1 MILGSHSISCTCL
14 SRLGVAMTS
23 TSPPT
28 LTTIFTPPPSCTTDT
43 WMIENLSGTDYYTTT
58 VTTGLTG
65 WWLNLGPTDWS
76 TCFPSGY
83 AQATD
88 FYYSPGI
95 CPSGY
100 WTAFQ
105 SAYTSSGEAA
115 ETHATCCLINYSV
128 QTRSNLLWF
137 TTNQCT
143 SRHTELSVW
152 TYTQGGVVSSLT
164 TTADGI
170 NAKGVSIRWRASDLI
185 TVTTTSSSQITT
197 STGIRG
203 LTTTPTPT
211 STPQETHSSSSGLS
225 TGAKAGIGV
234 GVAVGALLIF
244 AVIVLIWMLRRK
256 GKKDDPSSDSI
267 EPTYRNRYMP
277 PTELEDNGAAYGYT
291 EAKHGD
297 SSKHSSKPKPLHEL
311 DSKHIAAELPAQ

>member
-1 MILGSHSISCTCL
+1 
-14 SRLGVAMTS
+14 MTS
-23 TSPPT
+23 TSPPA
-28 LTTIFTPPPSCTTDT
+28 LTTTFTPPPSCTTDT
-43 WMIENLSGTDYYTTT
+43 CMIENLSGTDYYTTT

-115 ETHATCCLINYSV
+115 ETHATCCPINYSV
-128 QTRSNLLWF
+128 QTRSDLLWF

-185 TVTTTSSSQITT
+185 TVTTTSSLQTTT

-203 LTTTPTPT
+203 PTAPTSTPT
-211 STPQETHSSSSGLS
+211 STAQETHSSISGLS
-225 TGAKAGIGV
+225 TGAKAGIGA
-234 GVAVGALLIF
+234 GISVGALLIL

-256 GKKDDPSSDSI
+256 AKKEDPSPDST
-267 EPTYRNRYMP
+267 EPTNRNRYVP
-277 PTELEDNGAAYGYT
+277 PTELEDSQLSKPRPPY
-291 EAKHGD
+291 ELD
-297 SSKHSSKPKPLHEL
+297 SSRSTSLHEL

>member
-1 MILGSHSISCTCL
+1 
-14 SRLGVAMTS
+14 MTS
-23 TSPPT
+23 TSPPA
-28 LTTIFTPPPSCTTDT
+28 LTTTFTPPPSCTTDT
-43 WMIENLSGTDYYTTT
+43 CMIENLSGTDYYTTT

-115 ETHATCCLINYSV
+115 ETHATCCPINYSV
-128 QTRSNLLWF
+128 QTRSDLLWF

-152 TYTQGGVVSSLT
+152 TYTKGGVVSSLT

-185 TVTTTSSSQITT
+185 TATTTSSFQTTT
-197 STGIRG
+197 STGIRDP
-203 LTTTPTPT
+203 TATATATSKSTPT
-211 STPQETHSSSSGLS
+211 STAQETPSSSSGLS

-234 GVAVGALLIF
+234 GISVGALLIL

-256 GKKDDPSSDSI
+256 AKKEDPSPDGT
-267 EPTYRNRYMP
+267 EPTHRNRYMP
-277 PTELEDNGAAYGYT
+277 PTELEDNGAAYGST
-291 EAKHGD
+291 EAKH
-297 SSKHSSKPKPLHEL
+297 SHPNKPKPLYELDSSRSTSLHEL

>member
-1 MILGSHSISCTCL
+1 
-14 SRLGVAMTS
+14 MTS
-23 TSPPT
+23 SSPPA
-28 LTTIFTPPPSCTTDT
+28 LTTTFTPPPACTTDT

-100 WTAFQ
+100 WKAFQ
-105 SAYTSSGEAA
+105 SVYTSSGDAA
-115 ETHATCCLINYSV
+115 ETHATCCPINYSV
-128 QTRSNLLWF
+128 QTRSDLLWF

-152 TYTQGGVVSSLT
+152 TYTQGGIVSSLT

-170 NAKGVSIRWRASDLI
+170 NAKGVSIRWRASDL
-185 TVTTTSSSQITT
+185 VTATATSASQITT

-203 LTTTPTPT
+203 PTATPT
-211 STPQETHSSSSGLS
+211 STSQETNSSSSGLS
-225 TGAKAGIGV
+225 TGAKAGVGV
-234 GVAVGALLIF
+234 GVSVGALLIF
-244 AVIVLIWMLRRK
+244 AAIVLIWMLRRK
-256 GKKDDPSSDSI
+256 GKKEDPSPDAT
-267 EPTYRNRYMP
+267 EPTHYNRYMP
-277 PTELEDNGAAYGYT
+277 PTELEDTGAAYGYT
-291 EAKHGD
+291 EAKYRD
-297 SSKHSSKPKPLHEL
+297 SSRSRPLHEL
-311 DSKHIAAELPAQ
+311 DSERITAELPER

>member
-1 MILGSHSISCTCL
+1 M
-14 SRLGVAMTS
+14 AS
-23 TSPPT
+23 TSPPA
-28 LTTIFTPPPSCTTDT
+28 LTITFTPPPSCTTDT
-43 WMIENLSGTDYYTTT
+43 CMIENLSGTDYYTTT

-115 ETHATCCLINYSV
+115 ETHATCCPINYSV
-128 QTRSNLLWF
+128 QTRSDLLWF

-152 TYTQGGVVSSLT
+152 TYTKGGVVSSLT

-185 TVTTTSSSQITT
+185 TVTTTSSLQTTT
-197 STGIRG
+197 STGIRDP
-203 LTTTPTPT
+203 TATPT
-211 STPQETHSSSSGLS
+211 STPTSTAQETYSSTSGLS

-234 GVAVGALLIF
+234 GISVGALLIL

-256 GKKDDPSSDSI
+256 AKKEGPSPNDTK
-267 EPTYRNRYMP
+267 PTHRSRYMP
-277 PTELEDNGAAYGYT
+277 PTELEDNGAAYGST
-291 EAKHGD
+291 EAN
-297 SSKHSSKPKPLHEL
+297 HSHPSQPSPLNEL